1 MKFELNK
8 EKKRNYIIA
17 FLLDQMTKQDFGVML
32 EGHNSFLEPFFVDML
47 ASNLV
52 AIEDDVYQ
60 ITEKGEEVVYNHNDK
75 YSEFLKF
82 YDIFCAVDLNGGT
95 FAFSKI
101 FDFETDDEWFAY
113 LNQDNWSDV
122 RIAVCEFKKIDPI
135 EIVFLSFLNE
145 GRFDTEENKNWQFDL
160 VSDLIW
166 DEMLAVCNTAIPLED
181 LLVDDAIQD
190 IIKQGT
196 EIVLANLKEDNRRK
210 LEELKANIT
219 EEEYEEEIVIVEEE
233 IVYYEEYYDPYYV
246 SPCWVWY
253 WY

>member
-1 MKFELNK
+1 
-8 EKKRNYIIA
+8 
-17 FLLDQMTKQDFGVML
+17 ML
-32 EGHNSFLEPFFVDML
+32 EGNNSFLEPYFVDMM

-52 AIEDDVYQ
+52 TIQNDRYV
-60 ITEKGEEVVYNHNDK
+60 ITEKGDEVAINLQDK
-75 YSEFLKF
+75 YGEFLKF
-82 YDIFCAVDLNGGT
+82 YDIFCAVDLNAGE

-145 GRFDTEENKNWQFDL
+145 GRFDTDENKNWQFDL

-166 DEMLAVCNTAIPLED
+166 DEILEICNTAIPLDD

-196 EIVLANLKEDNRRK
+196 EIVLANIKEENRRR
-210 LEELKANIT
+210 LEEMKANATT
-219 EEEYEEEIVIVEEE
+219 EEYDEEVVIVEEE
-233 IVYYEEYYDPYYV
+233 IVYYEEYYDPYYA
-246 SPCWVWY
+246 SPCWFWY
-253 WY
+253 W

>member
-1 MKFELNK
+1 
-8 EKKRNYIIA
+8 
-17 FLLDQMTKQDFGVML
+17 ML
-32 EGHNSFLEPFFVDML
+32 EGNNSFLEPYFVDMM

-52 AIEDDVYQ
+52 TIQNDRYV
-60 ITEKGEEVVYNHNDK
+60 ITEKGDEVAINLQDK
-75 YSEFLKF
+75 YGEFLKF
-82 YDIFCAVDLNGGT
+82 YDIFCAVDLNAGE

-145 GRFDTEENKNWQFDL
+145 GRFDTDENKNWQFDL

-166 DEMLAVCNTAIPLED
+166 DEILEICNTAIPLDD

-196 EIVLANLKEDNRRK
+196 EIVLANIKEENSRR
-210 LEELKANIT
+210 LEEMRASATT
-219 EEEYEEEIVIVEEE
+219 EEYDEEVVIVEEE
-233 IVYYEEYYDPYYV
+233 IVYYEEYYDPYYA
-246 SPCWVWY
+246 SPCWFWY
-253 WY
+253 W